1 VYSLAGYGEMIA
13 DRVRIQ
19 AYSEAL
25 RRVIRPGSTVVDI
38 GTGPGIMAVL
48 ACQLGAGR
56 VFAIEPDEIIQVA
69 REVAAANR
77 CADKIVFYENLST
90 QVTLP
95 GRADVMVS
103 DMRGILPLFEQHI
116 PAIVDARQRFLAPGG
131 AMVPQRD
138 RMWAAVVEDREGYGG
153 LVEIWE
159 HNVLNHD
166 LSPARRRAAN
176 TFRKVRA
183 TPEQLL
189 TKPKVWTTLDYAVI
203 EKPDARGNLNWTVE
217 RAGTGHGVL
226 VWFEAELA
234 EGVHFS
240 NAPGAPEAIYGSLF
254 FPWTQP
260 VSLAPGQEVC
270 VSLEAKLL
278 EDDYAWRWTSCI
290 LPADGSGDS
299 PVHFEQSQ
307 LQGAVLSMAKLHKQA
322 SDYVPHLSD
331 EGLIHRRALEMMQGQ
346 ASLEEIARQ
355 LAAEFP
361 RRFATWHQA
370 MSYAGN
376 ISRRY
381 SE

>member
-1 VYSLAGYGEMIA
+1 MYSLASYGEMIA

-69 REVAAANR
+69 REVAAANQ
-77 CADKIVFYENLST
+77 CSDKIMFYENLST
-90 QVTLP
+90 KVILP
-95 GRADVMVS
+95 GHADVMVS
-103 DMRGILPLFEQHI
+103 DMRGILPLFGQHI
-116 PAIVDARQRFLAPGG
+116 PSIVDARQRFLAPGG
-131 AMVPQRD
+131 AMIPQRD
-138 RMWAAVVEDREGYGG
+138 RMWAAVVEDREGYGE
-153 LVEIWE
+153 LVELWE
-159 HNVLNHD
+159 RNVLNQD

-176 TFRKVRA
+176 TFRKVHA

-203 EKPDARGNLNWTVE
+203 EKPDAHGNLNWMVE
-217 RAGTGHGVL
+217 RAGTGHGLL

-234 EGVHFS
+234 NGVKFS

-278 EDDYAWRWTSCI
+278 EDEYAWRWTSRI
-290 LPADGSGDS
+290 KPPDGSGNS

-307 LQGAVLSMAKLHKQA
+307 LQGAVLSIATLHKQA

-331 EGLIHRRALEMMQGQ
+331 EGRVHRRALEMMQGQ
-346 ASLEEIARQ
+346 ASLEKIARQ

-370 MSYAGN
+370 LSYAGN
-376 ISRRY
+376 ISRQY